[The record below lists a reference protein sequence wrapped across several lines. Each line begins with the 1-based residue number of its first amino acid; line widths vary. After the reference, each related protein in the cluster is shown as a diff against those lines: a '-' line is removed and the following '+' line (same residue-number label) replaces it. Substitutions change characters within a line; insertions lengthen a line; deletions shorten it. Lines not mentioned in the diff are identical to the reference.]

1 MCSLNLN
8 IRGIVLIV
16 IGGAMLA
23 NSLFGIAIPM
33 PSPMVIFGALLVY
46 LGVVALCGK
55 GRC

>member
-1 MCSLNLN
+1 MNV
-8 IRGIVLIV
+8 RGIILIA

-23 NSLFGIAIPM
+23 NVLFGIAIPM

>member
-1 MCSLNLN
+1 MCNVN
-8 IRGIVLIV
+8 MNVRGIILIA

-23 NSLFGIAIPM
+23 NVLFGIAIPM